1 MVTPKQPRPG
11 RLRFVQRD
19 HRLKKLSW
27 DHHHGLVMALRIE
40 RELADDGAD
49 WAGLYAD
56 LLSFWAAGLLPHF
69 RTESECLLA
78 RLIRHVPDSDACVQ
92 RTQADHLGMAALVV
106 TMRDTSDMVLRRNA
120 LRRFGMTLRDHIR
133 WEESVL
139 FALVQEKLA
148 SDELDALGADIA
160 ERLPDVIAAPARATD
175 VNLAPGLAPMV

>member
-1 MVTPKQPRPG
+1 MDRYGGWAELVTPKQRRPG

-40 RELADDGAD
+40 RELADDSAD
-49 WAGLYAD
+49 WARLYAD

-78 RLIRHVPDSDACVQ
+78 RLIRHVPDSDQCVQ
-92 RTQADHLGMAALVV
+92 RTQADHLGMAALVA
-106 TMRDTSDMVLRRNA
+106 TMRDTSDMA
-120 LRRFGMTLRDHIR
+120 LRRFGTTLRDHIR

-160 ERLPDVIAAPARATD
+160 ERLPDVIAAQSRQRT
-175 VNLAPGLAPMV
+175 